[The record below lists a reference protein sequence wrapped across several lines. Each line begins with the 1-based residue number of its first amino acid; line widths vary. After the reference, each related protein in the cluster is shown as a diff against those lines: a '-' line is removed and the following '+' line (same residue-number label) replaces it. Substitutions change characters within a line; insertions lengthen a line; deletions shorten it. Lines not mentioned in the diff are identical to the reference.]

1 MNDHH
6 LFPIDN
12 FELRSKLIE
21 LYTEMIGL
29 AKSQGIIY
37 DSTPFDDI
45 IKIERDQMVTMTD
58 INAVF
63 NDSVEYIDT
72 DMIVTVT
79 SKPEH
84 LRLTV
89 SKSRT
94 GRSSQMCE
102 LAPYVVMNQPLPEI
116 LRQDLKTFYNNTNV
130 KDYHEPK
137 YV

>member
-21 LYTEMIGL
+21 LYTEMKDSV
-29 AKSQGIIY
+29 KSQGIIY

-130 KDYHEPK
+130 KD
-137 YV
+137 